1 MAGIKIT
8 FPDGSSKEFKAGI
21 TPFEIAKGISHK
33 LAESALAAAFNDE
46 VVDLLAP
53 LQHDGALKLLT
64 YQDKEGKEV
73 FWHSSSHLMAHAI
86 KELFPEVKL
95 TIGPVIEQGFY
106 YDIDFERAFTP
117 GDLEKIEA
125 RMHEIVKRN
134 LQIKRSEFS
143 RSDAIKKNESLG
155 EPYKVEII
163 RDDAITKV
171 FSFYEQGNFADM
183 CRGPHVPSTGYL
195 KAFKLTK
202 VSGAYWRGDAKNKQ
216 LQRIYGISFPQKKD
230 LEAYVSFI
238 DEAEK
243 RDHRKLGRELE
254 LFSIHDE
261 GPGFPF
267 FLPKGMVL
275 KNILLDFWRK
285 EHTKAGY
292 VEIQTPIMLSKH
304 LWVTSGH
311 WENYRENMYTT
322 KIDNEDFAIKPMN
335 CPGGLLVYKE
345 KSHSYRELPMRVGEI
360 GIVHRHELSGVLSGL
375 FRVRVFT
382 QDDAHLFIRE
392 DQITDEVLGVI
403 NLTERFYKTFGF
415 DFHVELSTRPAK
427 SIGSDAQ
434 WALAENA
441 LKIALDKKGWTYKI
455 NEGDGAFYG
464 PKIDFHLKDALGRT
478 WQCGTVQLDMN
489 LPERFDI
496 TYVNEKSEKVRPIM
510 LHRVIFG
517 SIERFM
523 AILIEHYAGKFPLWL
538 APIQAVI
545 VTVSDDHL
553 PFAKIVKEELL
564 QQGFRVEID
573 EKRESVSY
581 KVREAQVKKIPLILT
596 IGQKESESKTVAV
609 RTLDG
614 QVHHGMTIDALI
626 QKVKELVEKKEQAF
640 KLE

>member
-545 VTVSDDHL
+545 VTDSDDHI

>member
-1 MAGIKIT
+1 M
-8 FPDGSSKEFKAGI
+8 
-21 TPFEIAKGISHK
+21 
-33 LAESALAAAFNDE
+33 L
-46 VVDLLAP
+46 
-53 LQHDGALKLLT
+53 
-64 YQDKEGKEV
+64 
-73 FWHSSSHLMAHAI
+73 
-86 KELFPEVKL
+86 
-95 TIGPVIEQGFY
+95 
-106 YDIDFERAFTP
+106 
-117 GDLEKIEA
+117 
-125 RMHEIVKRN
+125 
-134 LQIKRSEFS
+134 
-143 RSDAIKKNESLG
+143 
-155 EPYKVEII
+155 
-163 RDDAITKV
+163 TKV

>member
-216 LQRIYGISFPQKKD
+216 LPRIYGISFPQKKD

>member
-403 NLTERFYKTFGF
+403 NLTERFYKIFGF